1 MSNTSNVSAGKPKI
15 GGAIYRAPLGT
26 ALPTDVD
33 TALNEAF
40 VCLGYVSDAGLVNA
54 NTATSTAIKAWGGD
68 TVLDVQTDKPDTY
81 QFTLL
86 EVLDLNVLK
95 TVYGEDNVTGTLA
108 NGITVNANSKELSD
122 CCWIVDMIMRNDAK
136 KRIVIPSGKVTAV
149 ANITYSDSAAVGYDT
164 TVSCHPDASGN
175 THYEYIKAA

>member
-26 ALPTDVD
+26 TLPTDVNA
-33 TALNEAF
+33 TLNEAF

-86 EVLDLNVLK
+86 EVLDPNVLK
-95 TVYGEDNVTGTLA
+95 TVYGDDNVSGTLA
-108 NGITVNANSKELSD
+108 TGITVNANSKEQAD
-122 CCWIVDMIMRNDAK
+122 CCWVVDMIMRNDAK

-149 ANITYSDSAAVGYDT
+149 GNITYSDSAAVGYDT